1 MFNVKFSGN
10 TPRYLQLG
18 YHIKSLILKGFLNPD
33 SKLPST
39 RELSSILG
47 VSRNTTMMA
56 YEYLEDEGVIYT
68 KKNKGAF
75 VSDIKI
81 KDTLAFNIDYSN
93 LISENAKIAEKLD
106 IIKTEPKWKKGMISF
121 KSISPDNE
129 LFDIEELKRSFLYRL
144 SEEGSKLLNYGYAK
158 GYDKLIK
165 YLLDYMEK
173 KGVCIEGKDIL
184 ITNGFTEGFD
194 IVLSTLTSKGD
205 SIVCENPTHNTALK
219 IMKIHGLNII
229 SVNMNFDGID
239 TKQLKDELKNNKI
252 KLAYMI
258 PSYHNPTGIVMSP
271 EKRIEVY
278 DILRENDIPLI
289 EDGFNEELR
298 YSGSHVTPMV
308 SLSGEGNSVIYIGS
322 FSKILYPGMRIGWIL
337 ADKNLIST
345 LESVKRSRNI
355 HTSFL
360 DQGILYEYLS
370 NGYFEKYLKRTR
382 KIYKEKYEFAIYCAE
397 KYIPCSSIL
406 GQGGLYIYIKLKKA
420 NARKLLNLCYNEG
433 VVFTPGDIFSNKD
446 TEDKSF
452 RLGFSRTSNE
462 EIEKGFKIIGKY
474 IRILEGE

>member
-1 MFNVKFSGN
+1 MFNMKFSGN
-10 TPRYLQLG
+10 TPIYLQLG
-18 YHIKSLILKGFLNPD
+18 YHIKSLILKGFINPH

-47 VSRNTTMMA
+47 ISRNTTMMA
-56 YEYLEDEGVIYT
+56 YEYLEDEGFLYT

-81 KDTLAFNIDYSN
+81 SETKVLNIDYSDK
-93 LISENAKIAEKLD
+93 ISEDARLSESLD

-129 LFDIEELKRSFLYRL
+129 LFDIEEFKRAFLYRL
-144 SEEGSKLLNYGYAK
+144 SDEGSKILNYGYAK
-158 GYDKLIK
+158 GYDKLIN
-165 YLLDYMEK
+165 YLLGYMEK
-173 KGVCIEGKDIL
+173 KGANIEGKDIL

-205 SIVCENPTHNTALK
+205 KILCENPTHNTALK
-219 IMKIHGLNII
+219 IMKLHGLNICSI
-229 SVNMNFDGID
+229 DINEDGID
-239 TKQLKDELKNNKI
+239 INLLKEKLEEENIKI
-252 KLAYMI
+252 AYMI
-258 PSYHNPTGIVMSP
+258 PSYHNPTGIVMPP

-278 DILRENDIPLI
+278 NILRENKVPLI

-308 SLSGEGNSVIYIGS
+308 SLCGEGNSVIYIGS

-337 ADKNLIST
+337 ADKALIST

-370 NGYFEKYLKRTR
+370 NGYFEKYLKRIR
-382 KIYKEKYEFAIYCAE
+382 KIYKDKYEFAIECAK
-397 KYIPCSSIL
+397 KYIPHEAIL
-406 GQGGLYIYIKLKKA
+406 GQGGLHIYVRLKNV
-420 NARKLLNLCYNEG
+420 NARELLKLCYAEG
-433 VVFTPGDIFSNKD
+433 VLFTPGDIFSDKN

-452 RLGFSRTSNE
+452 RLGFSRTSDD

-474 IRILEGE
+474 VKVLEG